1 LVSIDETEL
10 AMKTDQVDPVRGRT
24 IRLSWS
30 EGPTQGTT
38 QEHVFHDDGTVE
50 WHSVGAD
57 AKKADPASGAER
69 PRYAAST
76 LADGVALVS
85 YLSKSGYTLTVA
97 LRFDDRSTIGFA
109 SNDKSW
115 FPVRGTFEVV
125 G

>member
-1 LVSIDETEL
+1 MN
-10 AMKTDQVDPVRGRT
+10 ADQADPVRGKT
-24 IRLSWS
+24 IRLNWS
-30 EGPTQGTT
+30 EGPTKGTA

-50 WHSVGAD
+50 WHAVGAD
-57 AKKADPASGAER
+57 TKKGDPTSGVER

>member
-1 LVSIDETEL
+1 
-10 AMKTDQVDPVRGRT
+10 MKSDPGDPVKGKT

-30 EGPTQGTT
+30 EGPTKGTT

-50 WHSVGAD
+50 WHSVGGDSDQGGAT
-57 AKKADPASGAER
+57 PAAER

-76 LADGVALVS
+76 VGDGVALVS

-97 LRFDDRSTIGFA
+97 LRLDDGSTLGFA